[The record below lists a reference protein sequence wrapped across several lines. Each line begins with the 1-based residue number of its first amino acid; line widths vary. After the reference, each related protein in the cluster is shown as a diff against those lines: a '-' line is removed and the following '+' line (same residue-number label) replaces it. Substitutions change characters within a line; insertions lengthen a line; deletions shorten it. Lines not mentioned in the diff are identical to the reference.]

1 MPTAE
6 ELQAKEDAQ
15 TAHYL
20 EQWGATLGVVPYHPT
35 TMACALMRQ
44 QVERTD
50 VEGQAAQLN
59 FETAI
64 AILFGLS
71 WQQHADWL
79 RRCTARF
86 RKWVAENQID
96 WQREDMPTCLYDW
109 AAYYNAEVEQAPA

>member
-1 MPTAE
+1 MSAE
-6 ELQAKEDAQ
+6 EIQAKEDAQ

-35 TMACALMRQ
+35 TMACALMRE
-44 QVERTD
+44 QVLRSD
-50 VEGQAAQLN
+50 ADQAAQLN

-71 WQQHADWL
+71 WQHNADWL

-86 RKWVAENQID
+86 RQWVKENAGAID
-96 WQREDMPTCLYDW
+96 WQSEDMPTCLYDW
-109 AAYYNAEVEQAPA
+109 AAYYNAEVEQAPT